1 MIESNSRP
9 KPIVLKLEHQLNE
22 IINEIFIYENSEEE
36 RELFYLLGTN
46 VVLRV
51 NKQKNLKIE

>member
-9 KPIVLKLEHQLNE
+9 KPIVLKLEHHLNE
-22 IINEIFIYENSEEE
+22 IINELFIYENSEEE

-51 NKQKNLKIE
+51 NKQKILKIE

>member
-51 NKQKNLKIE
+51 NKQN